1 MLKLAPAEPQ
11 WFDLDLPQGRVRV
24 QLRPITRA
32 AVRRAR
38 ELVGKAMLA
47 SETPDLAEIG
57 EDMSAE
63 LLRGAIVAWEGIGDA
78 DGNPVPVTPENI
90 ELLLQ
95 HPDAFAV
102 LNTAYCLPWYERDRE
117 KNASSGSPS
126 GTGMAAMPGN
136 DIVSSPVPPIATAA
150 APPARTGKTP
160 RKLKPANPSGM

>member
-11 WFDLDLPQGRVRV
+11 WFDLDLPQGLVRV

-38 ELVGKAMLA
+38 EVAGKALLA
-47 SETPDLAEIG
+47 SETPDMAAIG

-63 LLRGAIVAWEGIGDA
+63 LLRGAIVAWEGVGDA
-78 DGNPVPVTPENI
+78 DGTPVPVTPEAI

-95 HPDAFAV
+95 HADAFAA
-102 LNTAYCLPWYERDRE
+102 LDQAYCHPWYERDRE

-126 GTGMAAMPGN
+126 GTGTGAMPGN
-136 DIVSSPVPPIATAA
+136 AIATSPAAPASADAAPIA
-150 APPARTGKTP
+150 PI
-160 RKLKPANPSGM
+160 